1 MGCVVQSTKKII
13 LSHAFLLFH
22 WASVYFNEKKKEK
35 EQLDINFKIPELI
48 CVFVEKDLP
57 N

>member
-1 MGCVVQSTKKII
+1 MPS
-13 LSHAFLLFH
+13 
-22 WASVYFNEKKKEK
+22 YFFIGLQFTLMKRKKEK